1 MVSIFCYLSF
11 VSIIM
16 PAFPVGKLLESSSS
30 GEEYKAKETLLLG
43 EEHALF
49 PYSALRPVIT
59 SLSQRQRH
67 CVSDMFL
74 TRPCFMWKSAGRP
87 GTTQGRWVQS
97 HGYLS
102 DVNLI

>member
-1 MVSIFCYLSF
+1 
-11 VSIIM
+11 M
-16 PAFPVGKLLESSSS
+16 PAFPVGKLLESSSP

-49 PYSALRPVIT
+49 PYSVQQALPRPVIT

-97 HGYLS
+97 HEYLS
-102 DVNLI
+102 DVNLT

>member
-1 MVSIFCYLSF
+1 
-11 VSIIM
+11 M
-16 PAFPVGKLLESSSS
+16 PAFPVGKLLESSST

-49 PYSALRPVIT
+49 PYSVQQALPRPVIT
-59 SLSQRQRH
+59 SLSRGQRH

-102 DVNLI
+102 DVNLT